1 MTLALRRPQTV
12 IEAGDG
18 AGAYWKDLWNYRSLL
33 RFLVRRDLTVHYRQ
47 TVIGVAWALLR
58 PLLTI
63 AVFSVFGAVFQ
74 TGTEGLPRVL
84 LVAPAALLWQLFSSS
99 VTDASNSLIANAN
112 LITKVYFPRSIVPLS
127 SVVVCLVDFLV
138 ALSILA
144 VLMFWYGYVPG
155 ATVLLV
161 PIFVLLALM
170 SALGAGLLLS
180 ALNVKYRDFRYIVP
194 FMVQLG
200 LYVSPVAFSSSAIR
214 ATLRLSSPV
223 WLAQPRKTSSGT
235 TPPLR
240 ASNFSITSAARSSAR
255 TALSAPRSLP
265 TGVRSASMI
274 TASRGFTRPPL

>member
-214 ATLRLSSPV
+214 ASTRVPPILKALYFLNPMVAPIEGLRWSL
-223 WLAQPRKTSSGT
+223 LG
-235 TPPLR
+235 
-240 ASNFSITSAARSSAR
+240 ARFPIPAPAV
-255 TALSAPRSLP
+255 ALSA
-265 TGVRSASMI
+265 GVGLALLLGGNAYFRRAESSFADVI
-274 TASRGFTRPPL
+274 